1 MDLCDRN
8 DIQALLARH
17 GFRFAKS
24 LGQNFLIRGDVAED
38 IAAAGCVSGCG
49 VLEVGPGIG
58 ALTVQLARRAEKVGS
73 VELDKRLPP
82 GGGGCC
88 AASWATRSR
97 RGFCPPV
104 CRGAALSS

>member
-38 IAAAGCVSGCG
+38 IAAAGCVSGGYDYKHTAAPCK
-49 VLEVGPGIG
+49 VP
-58 ALTVQLARRAEKVGS
+58 AL
-73 VELDKRLPP
+73 P
-82 GGGGCC
+82 
-88 AASWATRSR
+88 
-97 RGFCPPV
+97 
-104 CRGAALSS
+104 